1 MTQPAH
7 PPASRRSVR
16 CPSGSSQQAPPS
28 PTWGRVLQAPLL
40 GPGGDTMQCGAD
52 TVPVPRPAR
61 GTHHCSH
68 LQSHQQPFFPLSQP
82 ILPGVSPA
90 APHHHRVPNPPCS
103 HPHWGINWLLLG
115 LHMERSRRAVFCWQ
129 RSFFFFLVCLFAF
142 LLFKQSG
149 SVRPLLPTPL
159 AGGHAEQNNSEQT
172 LHLQ

>member
-1 MTQPAH
+1 MPLGLQPASSPLAH
-7 PPASRRSVR
+7 LGQG
-16 CPSGSSQQAPPS
+16 PSGTTAGS
-28 PTWGRVLQAPLL
+28 W
-40 GPGGDTMQCGAD
+40 GDTMQRGAD

-159 AGGHAEQNNSEQT
+159 AGGRAEQNNSEQT